1 MICCCQ
7 EIARCVQAGGW
18 RRGALPMHD
27 RRNADPVSSPPLS
40 PHARKKYKLDTL
52 GFARRALRMRS
63 GCDASTS
70 SCRTHARERQRAFA
84 FCSLHLA
91 AERRVA
97 CLLSENT
104 RVLSLRRLLRQA
116 KRQPPFCI
124 KDAADIVWTHWGL
137 NPGPSAC
144 KADVIPLHH
153 VPICGSNPDACDA
166 IGILPSAVGHT
177 DRITICIAGCCLRML
192 PWSRRVKPCRRNR
205 ICFQLSMASMDVTVP
220 FSQAY

>member
-1 MICCCQ
+1 M
-7 EIARCVQAGGW
+7 
-18 RRGALPMHD
+18 M
-27 RRNADPVSSPPLS
+27 
-40 PHARKKYKLDTL
+40 
-52 GFARRALRMRS
+52 
-63 GCDASTS
+63 S

-116 KRQPPFCI
+116 KRQLRFCI
-124 KDAADIVWTHWGL
+124 KNAADIVWTHWGL

-153 VPICGSNPDACDA
+153 VPICGSNPDACAA
-166 IGILPSAVGHT
+166 IGNPPSAVGHT
-177 DRITICIAGCCLRML
+177 DRITTCIAGCA
-192 PWSRRVKPCRRNR
+192 P
-205 ICFQLSMASMDVTVP
+205 QDVTLVA
-220 FSQAY
+220 SRQALPSKSNLRSALYGLH

>member
-1 MICCCQ
+1 M
-7 EIARCVQAGGW
+7 
-18 RRGALPMHD
+18 
-27 RRNADPVSSPPLS
+27 
-40 PHARKKYKLDTL
+40 
-52 GFARRALRMRS
+52 
-63 GCDASTS
+63 S

-116 KRQPPFCI
+116 KRQLRFCI
-124 KDAADIVWTHWGL
+124 KNAADIVWTHWGL

-153 VPICGSNPDACDA
+153 VPICGSNPDACAA
-166 IGILPSAVGHT
+166 IGNLPS
-177 DRITICIAGCCLRML
+177 RR
-192 PWSRRVKPCRRNR
+192 WSRRQDNNLHCGLRTSGCYPGRVASSPAVEIESAFSSLWPPLMSRCHSARHTQDTPRRGR
-205 ICFQLSMASMDVTVP
+205 D
-220 FSQAY
+220 